1 MMDFNIVL
9 FYGVPAKNLICKLAK
24 NLQGVSTKLTGS
36 YYSTSVWAPKGG
48 YGIVVYNPRRNYCP
62 LVPKQDTF

>member
-24 NLQGVSTKLTGS
+24 NLQCVSIKLTGS
-36 YYSTSVWAPKGG
+36 YYSST
-48 YGIVVYNPRRNYCP
+48 VYYEPVN
-62 LVPKQDTF
+62 LVETPCTLTDT